1 MFQTGQIISFPK
13 ITDSRGN
20 LSVIENNIHIPFEI
34 KRIYYLYEIP
44 EGEMRGAHAHKN
56 LHQVII
62 AMSGSFELYLDTGSE
77 KKKLTL
83 NRPSKGV
90 YIGPGTWREMNE
102 FSSGAVCLVLASEE
116 YQEEDYIRDYNQ
128 FLEFRSRMRD

>member
-1 MFQTGQIISFPK
+1 MGPFQ
-13 ITDSRGN
+13 
-20 LSVIENNIHIPFEI
+20 
-34 KRIYYLYEIP
+34 
-44 EGEMRGAHAHKN
+44 
-56 LHQVII
+56 
-62 AMSGSFELYLDTGSE
+62 LYLDTGSE